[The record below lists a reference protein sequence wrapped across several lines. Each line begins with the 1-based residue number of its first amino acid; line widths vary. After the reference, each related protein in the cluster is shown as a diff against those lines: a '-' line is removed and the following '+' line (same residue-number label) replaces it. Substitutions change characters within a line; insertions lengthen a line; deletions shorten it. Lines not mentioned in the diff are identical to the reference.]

1 MDSIINENVNAV
13 ENENKQRA
21 SGFPDKS
28 EKKVSFSDNELN
40 PLEVISDDKKIA
52 MSKISDSELDKTGIL
67 KKEMSE
73 NENENENDINETNE
87 IISDSKSVNENTD
100 GSIKMETKNQ
110 NKSLMEL
117 EVKRDKMRWLYMSE
131 LGSMFG
137 SERHTREGFIK
148 IFGDQVSCA

>member
-1 MDSIINENVNAV
+1 MDNIISEILN
-13 ENENKQRA
+13 ENENEKKQRT

-28 EKKVSFSDNELN
+28 EKKVSFSDSEQNSDQ
-40 PLEVISDDKKIA
+40 LEMSSDDKSLST
-52 MSKISDSELDKTGIL
+52 SKLSDSEMDKTGIL

-73 NENENENDINETNE
+73 NDITESKD
-87 IISDSKSVNENTD
+87 IKSVNENND
-100 GSIKMETKNQ
+100 GMKKMETNKQ

-131 LGSMFG
+131 LGAMFG

-148 IFGDQVSCA
+148 IFGDQVSHL

>member
-1 MDSIINENVNAV
+1 MDKIISENLNAI
-13 ENENKQRA
+13 ENDNKQRT

-28 EKKVSFSDNELN
+28 EKKVSFSDSEQNSD
-40 PLEVISDDKKIA
+40 PLEMTRDDKNL
-52 MSKISDSELDKTGIL
+52 SKSKLSDSEMDKTGIL

-73 NENENENDINETNE
+73 NDITESKDIDSAKEN
-87 IISDSKSVNENTD
+87 SDGLK
-100 GSIKMETKNQ
+100 KMETNNQ

-131 LGSMFG
+131 LGAMFG

-148 IFGDQVSCA
+148 IFGDHVSVEI

>member
-1 MDSIINENVNAV
+1 MDNIISEILN
-13 ENENKQRA
+13 ENENEKKQRT

-28 EKKVSFSDNELN
+28 EKKVSFSDSEQNSDQ
-40 PLEVISDDKKIA
+40 LEMSSDDKSLST
-52 MSKISDSELDKTGIL
+52 SKLSDSEMDKTGIL

-73 NENENENDINETNE
+73 NDITESKD
-87 IISDSKSVNENTD
+87 IKSVNENND
-100 GSIKMETKNQ
+100 GLKKMETNKQ

-131 LGSMFG
+131 LGAMFG

-148 IFGDQVSCA
+148 IFGDQVSHL